1 MQSWRELG
9 ERVVYKGFRSIRKR
23 KFELPNGE
31 VAEFE
36 LLELFDSVAVLALT
50 AAHEVIL
57 VREFRPGPMAVLL
70 ELPGGVVEIGQAP
83 VEAAASEL
91 LEETGYAGT
100 LQEVGTLFKDAYAA
114 NTKHVF
120 AATDCQRVAEPE
132 LPAFTVPVL
141 LSLADFREHLQSGQL
156 TDTDAAYRAL
166 DVLGLVAWRQ

>member
-9 ERVVYKGFRSIRKR
+9 GRVVYEGFRSIRKR

-83 VEAAASEL
+83 VEAAGSEL

-120 AATDCQRVAEPE
+120 RGHR
-132 LPAFTVPVL
+132 LPARRRTRTPGLHFAGAALTRR
-141 LSLADFREHLQSGQL
+141 LSRASAEWPADR
-156 TDTDAAYRAL
+156 Y
-166 DVLGLVAWRQ
+166 